1 MRLPTRRP
9 AVPEP
14 ESSRAGAARNASH
27 GYIPAMTPLDF
38 LIDSFAR
45 RGVRRIFGVPGGETS
60 LDVIAAAAGRG
71 IAFVLARHE
80 TGAALMALATA
91 EVTGAPGVVLT
102 TRGPGLANA
111 VNGIA
116 CAALERAPLC
126 VVSDG
131 FPTDHRRFVTHQFFE
146 HADLLA
152 PITKGSSRLQG
163 DDAAAEIERLLDRA
177 VAAPAGVVHFDVT
190 GDAARHPVAAAE
202 GPVAAAPA
210 LDADALAT
218 AVALLRQARR
228 PVVLCGL
235 EAAADPAL
243 AGAVRRFAAAAGCP
257 ALVTYKAKGVVPD
270 GDAAYAGLF
279 TGGSLEA
286 ACVSSADL
294 LILAG
299 LDPVELIPQP
309 WRYGAPVIEVARRPF
324 PLGYVAPAAGLY
336 QAPAAAMAALAD
348 AAVASGW
355 TAAEIAGHR
364 AAMLGRL
371 AWTGTGQVTPP
382 AVVTLAQQVAGELGL
397 DARATV
403 DAGAHMFSAT
413 ALWRAGRPRD
423 LLISNGLST
432 MGFAVPAAIG
442 AALAEP
448 DRPVVAFTGDGGLA
462 MGLGE
467 LATAAQSGARIVVI
481 VFNDASLSLIDIKQQ
496 HRQMRRDGVSLGA
509 ADFAAVAEGL
519 GVRGY
524 RARDV
529 DSYRA
534 ALRSALSGSG
544 PALIDV
550 AVDPDGYL
558 HQMLALRG

>member
-1 MRLPTRRP
+1 
-9 AVPEP
+9 
-14 ESSRAGAARNASH
+14 
-27 GYIPAMTPLDF
+27 MTPLDA
-38 LIDSFAR
+38 LIDSLAR

-60 LDVIAAAAGRG
+60 LDVIARAADRG
-71 IAFVLARHE
+71 IGFVLARHE

-91 EVTGAPGVVLT
+91 EVTGTPGVVLT

-131 FPTDHRRFVTHQFFE
+131 FSAEHRRFVTHQFYE
-146 HADLLA
+146 HAALLA
-152 PITKGSSRLQG
+152 PVAKGSTRLQG
-163 DDAAAEIERLLDRA
+163 EDAAAEIERLIDRA
-177 VAAPAGVVHFDVT
+177 MAAPSGVVHFDVT
-190 GDAARHPVAAAE
+190 ADAARRPIAPADMA
-202 GPVAAAPA
+202 PATPPA
-210 LDADALAT
+210 LDDGARAA
-218 AVALLRQARR
+218 AVALLRGARR
-228 PVVLCGL
+228 PVVICGL

-243 AGAVRRFAAAAGCP
+243 AGAVRRLVAAAGCP
-257 ALVTYKAKGVVPD
+257 ALVTYKAKGVVADDDP
-270 GDAAYAGLF
+270 AYVGLF

-286 ACVSSADL
+286 ACVATADL

-309 WRYGAPVIEVARRPF
+309 WRYAAPAIEIARIPF
-324 PLGYVAPAAGLY
+324 PLRYVEPAAGLY
-336 QAPAAAMAALAD
+336 GASGEAMAALAD
-348 AAVASGW
+348 AATSSQW

-364 AAMLGRL
+364 DQMAARL
-371 AWTGTGQVTPP
+371 AWTGAGAVTPP
-382 AVVTLAQQVAGELGL
+382 AVVTLAQQAADELGL

-413 ALWRAGRPRD
+413 ALWRARRARD

-448 DRPVVAFTGDGGLA
+448 DRPVLAFTGDGGLA

-467 LATAAQSGARIVVI
+467 LATAARTGARIVVI

-496 HRQMRRDGVSLGA
+496 HRQMPQDGVLLGPV
-509 ADFAAVAEGL
+509 DFARVAEGL
-519 GVRGY
+519 GLRAY

-529 DSYRA
+529 DGYRA
-534 ALRSALSGSG
+534 ALRSALSGTG

-550 AVDPDGYL
+550 AIDPDGYL
-558 HQMLALRG
+558 DQMLALRG